1 MLSALATSLAS
12 SASSAACFTHA
23 PMLGAVGAA
32 MAHLRPWL
40 ASRHQHQQSR
50 GVAAQAALCSM
61 LDSDSDAEQQPAVSL
76 LSHPPTVT
84 LEKPAPIPA
93 VQGRI
98 HSVDTFSAVDG
109 PGLRMVVF
117 EQVRR
122 ERAAVW
128 GCVSA
133 APLRTTVQLLL
144 CLQDTTQNSCLDV
157 TRAVSSAAGLRDAL
171 RLLQQ
176 PRHLVSLRRRADIVQ
191 GHCITAAQVCLS
203 SSSGA
208 CGLSVCC
215 VGCQ

>member
-40 ASRHQHQQSR
+40 ASRQQRR
-50 GVAAQAALCSM
+50 GVAAQAALSM
-61 LDSDSDAEQQPAVSL
+61 LDSDSDAEQQPA
-76 LSHPPTVT
+76 LSVLSQPPAVT

-122 ERAAVW
+122 RRAAM
-128 GCVSA
+128 GLCCTT
-133 APLRTTVQLLL
+133 APLRTT
-144 CLQDTTQNSCLDV
+144 
-157 TRAVSSAAGLRDAL
+157 A
-171 RLLQQ
+171 
-176 PRHLVSLRRRADIVQ
+176 HLVPSL
-191 GHCITAAQVCLS
+191 CCAQLCWLT
-203 SSSGA
+203 
-208 CGLSVCC
+208 
-215 VGCQ
+215 